1 MTPTKNKRTTVGIAA
16 GVVAGLAGVLL
27 FARMPAPAPVTL
39 ESMANNARG
48 PGIPPAPGSS
58 QNAPPNPNPGAST
71 ANLKMVANALHLD
84 YKSVTVVV
92 TLPPGLGVSNR
103 VDVSV
108 SFDERG
114 QHAQRITQAYS
125 NSNGNRIIADLDPGD
140 GQKRRAEVVISLA
153 EANGNGDGY
162 AAVYA
167 VRSTVDVQPL
177 YDVTLGPLSLYL
189 VNNCDEIRDSEPHVY
204 FKTPSGEKDDVELS
218 MSGGE
223 TESIAKFA
231 RQYREVS
238 LATNLRVPVFRFLEE
253 DVPMLGFYSRNIAES
268 GPPLLP
274 GVTKTVAFDMTA
286 ANDNFCAA
294 KFRYRIT
301 YTLLKYPNL

>member
-1 MTPTKNKRTTVGIAA
+1 MTPTKNRRTTVGIAA
-16 GVVAGLAGVLL
+16 GIVLGLAGVLL
-27 FARMPAPAPVTL
+27 FARMPAPLTL
-39 ESMANNARG
+39 ESATTNARG
-48 PGIPPAPGSS
+48 PGLPPPPGAS

-71 ANLKMVANALHLD
+71 ANLKTVANALHLN

-92 TLPPGLGVSNR
+92 TLPAGLGVSNR

-114 QHAQRITQAYS
+114 PHAQRVTQAYD
-125 NSNGNRIIADLDPGD
+125 NANGNRIVANLDPGD

-153 EANGNGDGY
+153 EANGIGDGY

-189 VNNCDEIRDSEPHVY
+189 VNDCDEIGDSEPHVY
-204 FKTPSGEKDDVELS
+204 FKLPSGDLDDVELS
-218 MSGGE
+218 MSGGD
-223 TESIAKFA
+223 TATVKTFA
-231 RQYREVS
+231 RKYQEVS
-238 LATNLRVPVFRFLEE
+238 LATDLRVPIFRFLEE
-253 DVPMLGFYSRNIAES
+253 DVPMLGFYSRHIAES
-268 GPPLLP
+268 GPALLP
-274 GVTKTVAFDMTA
+274 GVTKTVKFDMTA

-294 KFRYRIT
+294 NFRYRIT